1 MLNQF
6 LLERNDGIVRSQF
19 LGSGIEFRVGKGKQF
34 REDIWPENQPRN
46 RKTKARTRPGST
58 SAGMGE
64 MRAIPS
70 RPAECRD
77 KIHAAVTNRQKLR
90 QLNAEDVVSS
100 ADGVVPGENVP
111 IDKRAIKGKSRYHK
125 D

>member
-1 MLNQF
+1 MARKPTPQPEDKGPDTARVY
-6 LLERNDGIVRSQF
+6 ERAR
-19 LGSGIEFRVGKGKQF
+19 
-34 REDIWPENQPRN
+34 PE
-46 RKTKARTRPGST
+46 AE
-58 SAGMGE
+58 AGMGE

-100 ADGVVPGENVP
+100 VDGVVPGENVP